1 MRHRYETRGIILS
14 RVPSGES
21 SALVTILTPELG
33 LIRARA
39 QGIRAGGAKLAPA
52 LVTFAESSFILVRGK
67 EGWRIAGAVCG
78 ENWCQD
84 MTPAARVR
92 AARISGLLLR
102 LVAGEAEDREL
113 FPVVRSVFEALKSTH
128 ESSHEDIETLGALR
142 ILSALGLDESGA
154 PEGHVLTEALLADV
168 RTSRASYITRI
179 NRGITASGL

>member
-1 MRHRYETRGIILS
+1 MRHRYETRGIVLS

-33 LIRARA
+33 LIRALVS
-39 QGIRAGGAKLAPA
+39 GIRAQGAKLAPA
-52 LVTFAESSFILVRGK
+52 LVTLAESSFILVRGK
-67 EGWRIAGAVCG
+67 DSWRVAGAVCG
-78 ENWCQD
+78 ENWCEELS
-84 MTPAARVR
+84 PAARVR
-92 AARISGLLLR
+92 AARISGLLIR

-142 ILSALGLDESGA
+142 ILSALGLDESSA
-154 PEGHVLTEALLADV
+154 LEGHALTEQVLAEV
-168 RTSRASYITRI
+168 HASRASYITRI